1 MHSPEALSPQTL
13 ARSVGWT
20 LIGTIIIG
28 VLTALY
34 VVQGIDINLSANVS
48 AVAEAMQD
56 AELRLRTKAYIALLQ
71 FGMEIFI
78 IAGFFMLLR
87 KWGELLAGWSLFVG
101 LTASVITVLGAV
113 LALNGAEIASNT
125 AYTNLPSQTRLTLLG
140 LQATTDYTS
149 FHLGL
154 ILSSVSNAGFFVL
167 FLRSGLIPKVIGG
180 WGVFASL
187 FVAITIVA
195 RDFIPLL
202 GNGSI
207 TAAFMVSNLIAI
219 VSLGLYL
226 GIRGVRSA

>member
-1 MHSPEALSPQTL
+1 MHSPEAPNPQTL

-20 LIGTIIIG
+20 LIGTIVIG

-56 AELRLRTKAYIALLQ
+56 AEIRLRAKAYIALLQ
-71 FGMEIFI
+71 FGMSIFI

-87 KWGELLAGWSLFVG
+87 KSGELLAGWSLFVG

-125 AYTNLPSQTRLTLLG
+125 AYTSLPSETRLTLLG

-154 ILSSVSNAGFFVL
+154 ILSSISNAGFFVL
-167 FLRSGLIPKVIGG
+167 FLRSGLIPKIIAG

-226 GIRGVRSA
+226 GIRGVRSV